1 MKKIFYII
9 IIIII
14 SLAFTACIKQE
25 NPPILANPIEP
36 PIIDEPIYP
45 PVEPVTD
52 PVEVQIN
59 EMTLEEKIGQLMIVG
74 LEGKEIDENEIRNI
88 HQYKVS
94 GFIFFSRNID
104 NAEQTLSLLNSLKE
118 ENKTNS
124 VPLFLSIDEEGGLVS
139 RLSKIYRNLPT
150 AAKLGNSND
159 NELSFEY
166 GKNLGIKA
174 SSLGFNINF
183 APVLDINS
191 NPNNPVIG
199 NRSYGNE
206 PELVSDVGIEVMNG
220 IKSQNIIAIPK
231 HFPGHGNTSVDS
243 HLELPVIHKSL
254 DELYNLEI
262 IPFKRAIDYG
272 VDAIMVSHILFP
284 QIDDKYP
291 ATMSEE
297 IIDRILREE
306 LGFNGVVISDDM
318 TMGAIVDNYTIEEA
332 SVQFLKSG
340 GDIVLVCHKNE
351 NVESVYNKIIDSVND
366 GELTEYDINEKVYR
380 ILTLKREYEIE
391 DKSMEAVNIKKIN
404 SNTEKLIKDING

>member
-1 MKKIFYII
+1 M
-9 IIIII
+9 
-14 SLAFTACIKQE
+14 
-25 NPPILANPIEP
+25 
-36 PIIDEPIYP
+36 
-45 PVEPVTD
+45 
-52 PVEVQIN
+52 
-59 EMTLEEKIGQLMIVG
+59 EKR
-74 LEGKEIDENEIRNI
+74 K
-88 HQYKVS
+88 
-94 GFIFFSRNID
+94 
-104 NAEQTLSLLNSLKE
+104 
-118 ENKTNS
+118 
-124 VPLFLSIDEEGGLVS
+124 
-139 RLSKIYRNLPT
+139 
-150 AAKLGNSND
+150 
-159 NELSFEY
+159 
-166 GKNLGIKA
+166 
-174 SSLGFNINF
+174 
-183 APVLDINS
+183 
-191 NPNNPVIG
+191 
-199 NRSYGNE
+199 
-206 PELVSDVGIEVMNG
+206 
-220 IKSQNIIAIPK
+220 NIIAIPK

-272 VDAIMVSHILFP
+272 VDAIMVSPILF
-284 QIDDKYP
+284 QQLDDKYP